1 YDPHDPY
8 RAPEPYASRYAPY
21 DAEVAYTDAMLGRL
35 LDELRAAGQL
45 DRTLV
50 VVAADHGE
58 SLGEHGERT
67 HGVFA
72 YDVTLRVPWIIWAGS
87 RASAGASNVLARL
100 IDLTP
105 TTLDI
110 VGVDRPA
117 GFEGRSLMP
126 ALAGS
131 GETPQTADCDA
142 RDANLTRNWAPLT
155 GVISGSDKL
164 IDLPR
169 PELYDLERDPKEATN
184 LFTSKPEQA
193 RTLGVLL
200 RETAGAFG
208 ARAAAPEK
216 TTLSADARQ

>member
-72 YDVTLRVPWIIWAGS
+72 YDVTMRVPWVIWSGGRVAGLS
-87 RASAGASNVLARL
+87 G
-100 IDLTP
+100 
-105 TTLDI
+105 
-110 VGVDRPA
+110 PA
-117 GFEGRSLMP
+117 GRPL
-126 ALAGS
+126 ALAPAGPP
-131 GETPQTADCDA
+131 G
-142 RDANLTRNWAPLT
+142 
-155 GVISGSDKL
+155 
-164 IDLPR
+164 PR
-169 PELYDLERDPKEATN
+169 PPA
-184 LFTSKPEQA
+184 PA
-193 RTLGVLL
+193 P
-200 RETAGAFG
+200 GAL
-208 ARAAAPEK
+208 AP
-216 TTLSADARQ
+216 TVP